1 MATIRGYA
9 TWGQIPLW
17 YSGYEMM
24 NQQVSFNGNY
34 LISANTPMIYQVIWT
49 APAAPP
55 LAEVDEMYIPA
66 ADGDVMNIV
75 FNVYAT
81 TEFPTPSSS
90 LSDWELLGS
99 IRKSRDI
106 PNTNVVT
113 PGDIPNSQSF
123 TVDVSRLVADELSYS
138 LVPIGKGSWQSQ
150 AYGGMNGGAPKQD
163 NITQAISP
171 YNVTANGMYRT
182 IKVRAD
188 IEQLNAD
195 GEVISSTS
203 EVYEDTAHTTTG
215 SAPSVRVLNSVPSFS
230 ENIYNDQ
237 MRILD
242 ENEPTLTE
250 PKQALT
256 NCPNSNWEDTTPSFM
271 KSVNIFNT
279 ADFLY
284 FYVKNP
290 YPAADPTEYYNR
302 YEVYGQ
308 AYDADGGVGLD
319 FVLGS
324 EWENSLG
331 TIGIFSDLSH
341 SFEKQSA
348 LTFENSQNQ
357 PCVQNVSCQ
366 YINSH
371 AYAANA
377 TGSEQTDYP
386 YTGATITPITDDT
399 EYYKVYVRG
408 AYWDGAAWNTQRH
421 SSIYYY
427 SINREDASNKF
438 NKQLF
443 QNVTF
448 HWLNPQGGID
458 TYTARR
464 DILESIS
471 VSKSLMETRLP
482 NRRYMQDNAD
492 AGGAIAS
499 NEYINDTMRGFDTY
513 RGGTEVLSSNA
524 KENASAYTEPLNA
537 EEARWLREIFASP
550 NVWVE
555 EDTAF
560 NTQTT
565 YRHDAAYH
573 MYNLNPTIRPATT
586 IYWPIIITNTE
597 VVSLDQAN
605 GLVKYNIEYTYS
617 QGILTQ
623 SN

>member
-1 MATIRGYA
+1 MATINGYA

-17 YSGYEMM
+17 FSSYEMY

-49 APAAPP
+49 APGI
-55 LAEVDEMYIPA
+55 DEMSVPS

-75 FNVYAT
+75 FSVYAT
-81 TEFPTPSSS
+81 TEFPTPSIS

-106 PNTNVVT
+106 PNTNIVT
-113 PGDIPNSQSF
+113 GTIPNSQSF
-123 TVDVSRLVADELSYS
+123 TVDVSRLVANELSYS

-182 IKVRAD
+182 IVVKAE
-188 IEQLNAD
+188 IEQLNSS
-195 GEVISSTS
+195 GEVVSSTS
-203 EVYEDTAHTTTG
+203 SVYQDSAHTTTG
-215 SAPSVRVLNSVPSFS
+215 NAPSVRVLNSVPSFS

-242 ENEPTLTE
+242 ENEPSLNE

-256 NCPNSNWEDTTPSFM
+256 NCPNSNWQDTTPSFM
-271 KSVNIFNT
+271 KSVNFYNN

-284 FYVKNP
+284 FYVKDAYP
-290 YPAADPTEYYNR
+290 YDVPAEFYNR

-308 AYDADGGVGLD
+308 AYNADGTTGLD

-331 TIGIFSDLSH
+331 TIGIFSDISH
-341 SFEKQSA
+341 SFEKNTATS
-348 LTFENSQNQ
+348 FKHDQNQ
-357 PCVQNVSCQ
+357 PCVQNVSPR
-366 YINSH
+366 YINTN
-371 AYAANA
+371 AYNP
-377 TGSEQTDYP
+377 TITDYP
-386 YTGATITPITDDT
+386 YGGALNPAVVPITNDT
-399 EYYKVYVRG
+399 AYYKLYVRG
-408 AYWDGAAWNTQRH
+408 AFYDNTALSWKTNRH
-421 SSIYYY
+421 SAIYYY

-438 NKQLF
+438 RKQLF

-492 AGGAIAS
+492 TGGAISA

-537 EEARWLREIFASP
+537 QEARWLREIFASP

-555 EDTAF
+555 DDADF
-560 NTQTT
+560 DNQTT

-573 MYNLNPTIRPATT
+573 MFNLNPTIRPATS
-586 IYWPIIITNTE
+586 IYRPIIITNTE

-623 SN
+623 TN

>member
-1 MATIRGYA
+1 MATINGYA

-17 YSGYEMM
+17 YSGYEMI

-49 APAAPP
+49 APGI
-55 LAEVDEMYIPA
+55 DEMSIPST
-66 ADGDVMNIV
+66 DDVINIV
-75 FNVYAT
+75 FSVYAT
-81 TEFPTPSSS
+81 TEFPTPGVS
-90 LSDWELLGS
+90 LSDWQLLGR

-106 PNTNVVT
+106 PNTNIVT
-113 PGDIPNSQSF
+113 GTVPNSQSY

-150 AYGGMNGGAPKQD
+150 AYGGMNGGSPKQD
-163 NITQAISP
+163 NITEAISP

-182 IKVRAD
+182 ITVKAE

-195 GEVISSTS
+195 GEVVDSTS
-203 EVYEDTAHTTTG
+203 AVYLDSAHTTTG
-215 SAPSVRVLNSVPSFS
+215 NAPAVRVLNSVPSFS

-242 ENEPTLTE
+242 ELEPSLND

-256 NCPNSNWEDTTPSFM
+256 NCPNSNWEDSTPSYM
-271 KSVNIFNT
+271 KSVNFYNN

-284 FYVKNP
+284 FYVKHA
-290 YPAADPTEYYNR
+290 YPGDVPLEYYNR

-308 AYDADGGVGLD
+308 AYDADGSVGID

-331 TIGIFSDLSH
+331 TIGIFSDISH
-341 SFEKQSA
+341 SFEKNSA
-348 LTFENSQNQ
+348 TSFKHDQNQ
-357 PCVQNVSCQ
+357 PCVQNVSCD

-371 AYAANA
+371 AYNP
-377 TGSEQTDYP
+377 TTTDYP
-386 YTGATITPITDDT
+386 YGGALNPAVVPITDDT
-399 EYYKVYVRG
+399 AYYKLYVRG
-408 AYWDGAAWNTQRH
+408 VFYDNTPGAWKTNRH
-421 SSIYYY
+421 SAIYWYA
-427 SINREDASNKF
+427 INREDASNKF
-438 NKQLF
+438 KKQLF

-448 HWLNPQGGID
+448 HWLNAQGGID

-492 AGGAIAS
+492 SGGAIAA

-524 KENASAYTEPLNA
+524 KENASAYTEPLTA
-537 EEARWLREIFASP
+537 VEARWLREIFASP

-555 EDTAF
+555 ESTAF
-560 NTQTT
+560 NTQTL

-573 MYNLNPTIRPATT
+573 MFNLNPTIRPATT
-586 IYWPIIITNTE
+586 IYKPIIITNTE
-597 VVSLDQAN
+597 AVSLDQAN

-623 SN
+623 TN